1 MLQEKN
7 KLPYVILNSA
17 MTLDGK
23 IATKTG
29 SSEISGKEDL
39 LRVHQLRKDVDAIMV
54 GINTVI
60 TDDPKLTVH
69 KISAKKQDNP
79 LRIVIDS
86 KARTPIN
93 SRVLNSDAHT
103 IIAVTEAANL
113 AHVKELNKK
122 AEVLICGKNIVNLD
136 DLMIKLS
143 SKGVKT
149 IMLEG
154 GSTLNYS
161 MLMGGL
167 VSEVR
172 VCIAPMIAGGK
183 EAKTLA
189 DGVGVVDMK
198 DSVKLKLKKS
208 YMLGEDI
215 IVEYDVLT
223 DNSNLDIVI

>member
-1 MLQEKN
+1 MIYEKN
-7 KLPYVILNSA
+7 KEPYVILNSA

-39 LRVHQLRKDVDAIMV
+39 LRVHELRKDVDAIMV

-69 KISAKKQDNP
+69 KIPAKKHDNP

-86 KARTPIN
+86 KARTPIH

-103 IIAVTEAANL
+103 IIATTEAANL

-122 AEVLICGKNIVNLD
+122 AEVLICGRNIVDLD

-161 MLMGGL
+161 MLKSGL

-189 DGVGVVDMK
+189 DGVGVDNMN

-215 IVEYDVLT
+215 IVEYYVH
-223 DNSNLDIVI
+223 